1 MGLIEINFAREMKFI
16 QMMEE
21 AEAAKKRRTGGSEK
35 RKKTRNQPN
44 DVGSPC
50 FCIGVANMMT

>member
-1 MGLIEINFAREMKFI
+1 MGLIERNFAREMKFI

-21 AEAAKKRRTGGSEK
+21 AEAPEKRRRTGGSK
-35 RKKTRNQPN
+35 KKTRNQAN

>member
-35 RKKTRNQPN
+35 RKKLETNP
-44 DVGSPC
+44 
-50 FCIGVANMMT
+50 MMLDHLVFVLVLQT

>member
-21 AEAAKKRRTGGSEK
+21 AEAAKKRRRTGGREK
-35 RKKTRNQPN
+35 RKKLETNP
-44 DVGSPC
+44 
-50 FCIGVANMMT
+50 MMLDHLVFVLVLQT

>member
-21 AEAAKKRRTGGSEK
+21 AEAAKKRRRTGGSEK
-35 RKKTRNQPN
+35 RKKLETNP
-44 DVGSPC
+44 
-50 FCIGVANMMT
+50 MMLDHPMMHM